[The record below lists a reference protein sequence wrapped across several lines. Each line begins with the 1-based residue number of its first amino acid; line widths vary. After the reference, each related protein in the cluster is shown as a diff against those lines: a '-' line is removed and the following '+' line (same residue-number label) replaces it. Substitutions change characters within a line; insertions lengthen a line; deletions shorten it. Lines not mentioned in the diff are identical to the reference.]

1 VTRLQRLLD
10 VLGLWRFRFYRRWVG
25 GRWAESYVEAT
36 PHSTELPYWRW
47 VLDPR
52 ATFDDATHAIEQWST
67 KLLPEAKGRYRK

>member
-36 PHSTELPYWRW
+36 PHSTELPY
-47 VLDPR
+47 
-52 ATFDDATHAIEQWST
+52 
-67 KLLPEAKGRYRK
+67 